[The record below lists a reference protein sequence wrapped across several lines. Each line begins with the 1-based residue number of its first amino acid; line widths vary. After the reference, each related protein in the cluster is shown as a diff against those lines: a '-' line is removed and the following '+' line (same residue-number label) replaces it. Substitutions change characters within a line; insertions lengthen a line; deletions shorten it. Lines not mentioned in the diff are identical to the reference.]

1 MAYRELLRIV
11 SVVFL
16 LRLWYSI
23 AAADFTIRCFVYS
36 GQGLLPLLLFFLA
49 VVPQVF
55 SQNPDPVHIT
65 PRTRVEKSAEAPD
78 LPLAGSQHSTP
89 MRVDVNIVLVPVT
102 VVDAANHPVTSLE
115 KQNFTLFEAGK
126 PQALRY
132 FSIED
137 SPISVGVLL
146 DLSFSM
152 RDKIETARQAL
163 KQFFETANPED
174 DYFVIGFSDRPALI
188 ANTTRSPATIEDE
201 LAFAVP
207 NGNTALLDSIYMGL
221 NMLHRARYKRRALVI
236 ISDGG
241 DNHSRYTAN
250 EIKSLV
256 QEADVE
262 IYALGIF
269 SRVFKTYEEWAG
281 ERLLTGITE
290 TTGGH
295 TIKIN
300 SLEELPDAAAAIS
313 RELRNQYLL
322 GYTPSDGAQ
331 DGRWRKIK
339 VKVVPESAGAM
350 LHVFNKQ
357 GYLAPAH

>member
-1 MAYRELLRIV
+1 ML
-11 SVVFL
+11 
-16 LRLWYSI
+16 
-23 AAADFTIRCFVYS
+23 S
-36 GQGLLPLLLFFLA
+36 GQGLFQFFLFSLA
-49 VVPQVF
+49 AVPQVF
-55 SQNPDPVHIT
+55 AQSPDSVHIIPKTTIEKQTEQPGVTNLSVAKGERAT
-65 PRTRVEKSAEAPD
+65 PV
-78 LPLAGSQHSTP
+78 
-89 MRVDVNIVLVPVT
+89 RVDVDIVLVPVT
-102 VVDAANHPVTSLE
+102 VVDAANRPVTSLE
-115 KQNFTLFEAGK
+115 KQNFTLYEAGK
-126 PQALRY
+126 PQTLRY

-152 RDKIETARQAL
+152 KDKIDTARQAL
-163 KQFFETANPED
+163 KQFFETSNPED

-188 ANTTRSPATIEDE
+188 ADTSRSAATIEDE
-201 LAFAVP
+201 LTFAVP
-207 NGNTALLDSIYMGL
+207 NGNTALLDSIYAGL
-221 NMLHRARYKRRALVI
+221 SKLRRARYKRRALVI

-269 SRVFKTYEEWAG
+269 SKVFKTYEEWAG

-290 TTGGH
+290 STGGR

-300 SLEELPDAAAAIS
+300 DLEELPGAAAAIS

-322 GYTPSDGAQ
+322 GYSPSNGMQ
-331 DGRWRKIK
+331 DGKWRKIQ
-339 VKVVPESAGAM
+339 VKVAPQPPGAM

-357 GYLAPAH
+357 GYLAPAR